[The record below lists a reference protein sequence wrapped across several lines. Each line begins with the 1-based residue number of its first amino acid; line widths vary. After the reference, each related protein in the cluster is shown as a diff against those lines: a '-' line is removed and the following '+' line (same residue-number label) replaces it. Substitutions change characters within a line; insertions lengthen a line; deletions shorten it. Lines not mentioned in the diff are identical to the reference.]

1 MKQTAQIKKEQLV
14 AEMMAARREL
24 LDAVSALPEA
34 EQDTVFVGYWTV
46 KDVLAH
52 LVGWDYANLE
62 GIEAILAGRLPAFY
76 AHYDPDWRAFNAR
89 LVGEF
94 RRGCLAESIELAE
107 ASHRALLAV
116 AQAVPAD
123 EFVKDHGV
131 RSPGGRRVTIDM
143 LLSAEATDERKHARQ
158 IEEFAG
164 RCAS

>member
-1 MKQTAQIKKEQLV
+1 MNNAQTNKEQLV
-14 AEMMAARREL
+14 AEAIAARRDL
-24 LDAVSALPEA
+24 LDAASALTEA
-34 EQDTVFVGYWTV
+34 DEDTVFLGQWTV
-46 KDVLAH
+46 KDLLAH

-94 RRGCLAESIELAE
+94 RRGCLAESIDSAE

-123 EFVKDHGV
+123 EFGKDHGV

-158 IEEFAG
+158 LKEFAG
-164 RCAS
+164 RSVS